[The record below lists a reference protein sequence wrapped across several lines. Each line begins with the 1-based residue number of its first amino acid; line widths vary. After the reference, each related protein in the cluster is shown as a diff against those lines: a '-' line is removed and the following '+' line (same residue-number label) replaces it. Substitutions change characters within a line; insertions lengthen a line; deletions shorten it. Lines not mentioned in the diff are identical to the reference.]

1 MSRAWLWA
9 ELFRGRQAVSTLIT
23 ATVSHER
30 CTIVTTSI
38 LPGRIG
44 EECWTTETRP
54 ALERLLTI
62 CFKPFS
68 LVEQL
73 GLISFSVLI
82 YSSKEQPCDLGVS
95 ASLAN
100 VTLEKLKRA
109 KPSVPSY
116 RSDFRDPSNV
126 DRNSLTCKYCPCRF
140 TTEGQLAPHLEKQS
154 VSPFFSLVARK
165 LTSLRS
171 R

>member
-1 MSRAWLWA
+1 M
-9 ELFRGRQAVSTLIT
+9 STLLK
-23 ATVSHER
+23 ATVSHDLR
-30 CTIVTTSI
+30 TIITTSI
-38 LPGRIG
+38 LPVRIG
-44 EECWTTETRP
+44 EERWTIQTRP

-62 CFKPFS
+62 CFIPFS
-68 LVEQL
+68 LFEQSD
-73 GLISFSVLI
+73 LISTYILVC
-82 YSSKEQPCDLGVS
+82 SSQEQPCDLGAS

-116 RSDFRDPSNV
+116 RSDFRDPTDV
-126 DRNSLTCKYCPCRF
+126 DRNSLTCKYYPCRF